1 MRKMVKYKEENG
13 ELNQTNQRMTKQLAQ
28 KVKMAEKPEDAGNV
42 PEFEKIIRSN
52 KKNILDSVPPKYNIS
67 DFKEA
72 YGNISRNL
80 QTKSL

>member
-1 MRKMVKYKEENG
+1 
-13 ELNQTNQRMTKQLAQ
+13 
-28 KVKMAEKPEDAGNV
+28 MAEKPEDAGNV

-52 KKNILDSVPPKYNIS
+52 KRNILDSVPPKYNIS